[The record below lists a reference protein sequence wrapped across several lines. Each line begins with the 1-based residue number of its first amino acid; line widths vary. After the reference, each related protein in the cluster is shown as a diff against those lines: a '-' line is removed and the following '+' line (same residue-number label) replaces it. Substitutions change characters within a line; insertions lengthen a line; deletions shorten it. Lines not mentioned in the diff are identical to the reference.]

1 MTVTLSETERATSW
15 SKDPASQAYW
25 LLRIVFTVAPI
36 LFGLDKFLNV
46 LTDWSAYIAPIVNE
60 ALLINA
66 DQFLYFVGALE
77 IAASLTVL
85 IAPRYGSLIVAVWL
99 TGVIVNLLF
108 SGHNFDIALRDFGL
122 LVGALALFRL
132 SSMPGVHHRGDE

>member
-1 MTVTLSETERATSW
+1 MTATLSTTERTANW
-15 SKDPASQAYW
+15 SHDPAAQAFW

-46 LTDWSAYIAPIVNE
+46 LTDWSAYVAPIVNE
-60 ALLINA
+60 ALLINPE
-66 DQFLYFVGALE
+66 QFLYFVGALE
-77 IAASLTVL
+77 IAAGLTVL
-85 IAPRYGSLIVAVWL
+85 FAPRYGSLIVAVWL

-108 SGHNFDIALRDFGL
+108 TGGSFDIALRDFGL

-132 SSMPGVHHRGDE
+132 SSMTSVDHRGNA